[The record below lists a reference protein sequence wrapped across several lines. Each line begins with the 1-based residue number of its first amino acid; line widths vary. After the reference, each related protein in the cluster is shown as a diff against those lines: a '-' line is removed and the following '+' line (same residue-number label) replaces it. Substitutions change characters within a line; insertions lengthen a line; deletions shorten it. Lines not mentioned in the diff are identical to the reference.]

1 MNQNIRQVT
10 NEPVHDVPLL
20 LGIMEGMGIRRHI
33 DAVLVQH
40 RGWEGISVG
49 TIIEIWL
56 CYILTEHDHRLE
68 AVRDWAKD
76 RQHVLN
82 ALLGITLRDT
92 DLSDDRL
99 AVVLDKVGAARFQA
113 AVDEGMVRDW
123 VMVYALPS
131 VIIRLDS
138 TSVSVYSALDD
149 DDNSLIQR
157 GHSKDHRPDLGQF
170 KIMLSTLDPLGMP
183 LVGQVVSGE
192 QADDGLYVPSY
203 DETVRVLGRSDVLV
217 VGDSKM
223 AALATRAHLVG
234 GGSLYLWAYRP
245 AGNRTAMTEWAD
257 EALAHEAN
265 WEPVQ
270 EVDPQTGELRP
281 VAYLYA
287 GQREQTWLDPDTQV
301 ATTWSERVL
310 VVRAES
316 MREKLVEHSHERWHR
331 LEQALLALRRPI
343 AKGRR
348 RYRTHADLQT
358 VVAALLKRYDLVG
371 LVTVTLVEET
381 LAKGSSR
388 WIVGDFRLDTA
399 AWQTYQQRLGWQLY
413 LTNATT
419 AQYENPV
426 LLWPYRHQIFHEHTF
441 SRLKTRHLHI
451 RPVFLRDEQRIDGLT
466 WLLCVALRLL
476 TLTEFRVRVQLALHH
491 QALPGLNPAAP
502 SRAVTR
508 PTTERILHAFTNL
521 TFTAIDFG
529 NSVLHF
535 ITDLSP
541 LQRQLLALLSLPAD
555 RYSRLASLTPPPL
568 IPALDRSWSPPN
580 SGPGVP

>member
-1 MNQNIRQVT
+1 MSQNRLQVT
-10 NEPVHDVPLL
+10 NEPVDEVPLL
-20 LGIMEGMGIRRHI
+20 LGIMEAMGIRRHI

-40 RGWEGISVG
+40 QGWEGISVG

-56 CYILTEHDHRLE
+56 CYILSEHDHRLE
-68 AVRDWAKD
+68 AVREWVKD
-76 RQHVLN
+76 RQQILN
-82 ALLGITLRDT
+82 ALLGITLRET

-123 VMVYALPS
+123 VTVYTLPS
-131 VIIRLDS
+131 TIIRLDS
-138 TSVSVYSALDD
+138 TSVSVYSALEDD
-149 DDNSLIQR
+149 EASLIQR

-183 LVGQVVSGE
+183 LVCQVVSGE

-217 VGDSKM
+217 IGDSKM

-234 GGSLYLWAYRP
+234 GGSLYLCAYRP
-245 AGNRTAMTEWAD
+245 VGNSTATTDWAD
-257 EALAHEAN
+257 QALAHEAD

-270 EVDPQTGELRP
+270 EVDTQTGELRP
-281 VAYLYA
+281 VAYLYP
-287 GQREQTWLDPDTQV
+287 GHREQTWTDPDTE
-301 ATTWSERVL
+301 ATTTWSERVL

-316 MREKLVEHSHERWHR
+316 MREKLVEHSYERWHR
-331 LEQALLALRRPI
+331 MEQALLALRRPI

-348 RYRTHADLQT
+348 RYRTQADLHT
-358 VVAALLKRYDLVG
+358 VVMALLKRYDLVG
-371 LVTVTLVEET
+371 LVTVKLVEET
-381 LAKGSSR
+381 LAKGPSR
-388 WIVGDFRLDTA
+388 WIVGEFSLDTA
-399 AWQTYQQRLGWQLY
+399 AWQIYQQRLGWQLY
-413 LTNATT
+413 LTNTT
-419 AQYENPV
+419 TVQYENTL
-426 LLWPYRHQIFHEHTF
+426 LLWHYRHQIFHEHTF

-466 WLLCVALRLL
+466 WLLCLALRIL
-476 TLTEFRVRVQLALHH
+476 TLTEFRVRTQLARHH
-491 QALPGLNPAAP
+491 QALVGLNPAAP
-502 SRAVTR
+502 SQAVTR

-529 NSVLHF
+529 TSLQHF

-541 LQRQLLALLSLPAD
+541 LQHQLLVLLNLPAD
-555 RYSRLASLTPPPL
+555 LYSRLASLTPLPL
-568 IPALDRSWSPPN
+568 PPALDRSLSPPN
-580 SGPGVP
+580 SDPGVL